1 MSLASTLIKATAR
14 ALAKMACSNTSEEQ
28 SVALL
33 CTRHGQ
39 ARGAVKR
46 HTASQ
51 SDRGNYLTDIVIIE
65 LMPETIGCLD
75 KGIVV
80 ARMH

>member
-1 MSLASTLIKATAR
+1 M
-14 ALAKMACSNTSEEQ
+14 
-28 SVALL
+28 
-33 CTRHGQ
+33 
-39 ARGAVKR
+39 

-51 SDRGNYLTDIVIIE
+51 SDRGNYLTDMVIIE